1 MHLVGF
7 CYTNTR
13 NWSLS
18 PSMTENL
25 LFSLSTAAADSIQL
39 ALCYRE
45 LLKLLRLE
53 ELVELLGHILRFC

>member
-1 MHLVGF
+1 
-7 CYTNTR
+7 
-13 NWSLS
+13 
-18 PSMTENL
+18 MTENL